1 MFVIQSLHYFQLRIY
16 LMEYLFLHLFNLITY
31 STTTRNQPI
40 LMRTITIFSFFLK
53 SLNRVEG
60 TLITKAGLRVGKRT
74 KPRAGNDTEETTV
87 SKGKGA
93 ETKIILERT
102 EVKQCQGRNTV
113 NQYKEIQRHRN
124 DQLVT

>member
-1 MFVIQSLHYFQLRIY
+1 MFVIQSLHYFQLHIY
-16 LMEYLFLHLFNLITY
+16 LMEYLSLHLSNLITY

-40 LMRTITIFSFFLK
+40 LMRTITIFSLFLK

-60 TLITKAGLRVGKRT
+60 TLITKAGLRAGKQT

-102 EVKQCQGRNTV
+102 EVKLNAKGG
-113 NQYKEIQRHRN
+113 I
-124 DQLVT
+124 L